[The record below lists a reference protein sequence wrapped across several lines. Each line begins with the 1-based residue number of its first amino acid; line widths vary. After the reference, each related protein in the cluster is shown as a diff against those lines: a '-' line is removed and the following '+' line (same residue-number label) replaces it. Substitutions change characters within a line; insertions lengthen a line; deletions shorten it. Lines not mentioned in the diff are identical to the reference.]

1 MTGVVEVRRYLRRR
15 QRDADRGADRWE
27 SAYTIFLIIV
37 MFGFGIWSQIH
48 AVLGGHSTVAFG
60 VREASA
66 LAAGVAWVA
75 AVVAASGALGPV
87 AVSGAALQ
95 WLFTTPLDRRRLLTP
110 AAFQAFGVGLLAGL
124 VQGLLALTL
133 STAGAVA
140 VLCTAV
146 AGGLLVVAAA
156 MLVQGAVTAPA
167 RRLSRA
173 ATVLAVA
180 AAAVG
185 GLSAA
190 GVRTGPVAYTGPW
203 GWPLRAAAHPW
214 LAVVVGCAA
223 VVLSVFSWYRLSRVT
238 LATLIDATST
248 NATATAIFVTM
259 DPGLASRAA
268 EDRRWRSRHL
278 GPDSLPHLRGPLT
291 AMGQDLL
298 LLARTPVK
306 SLFAVALISVP
317 VLATGLPVSGWV
329 IAFVLALAGL
339 TAVAPSTVNARRDH
353 DEPALARL
361 LGLSDANLFA
371 GRMVVPAL
379 VATAWST
386 LAVLAVGKGDH
397 GTWAVLGALAG
408 PALAAGALRAARRGQ
423 VRHDFSPVVTPA
435 GLIPTGPIKWLV
447 QGLDLTLLAM
457 APTLIAVA
465 RHDPAPALRFQAVFS
480 ASAVTLMYT
489 LARRG
494 PSSS

>member
-1 MTGVVEVRRYLRRR
+1 MTDVAQVRRYLRKRR
-15 QRDADRGADRWE
+15 RDAGKGADRWE
-27 SAYTIFLIIV
+27 SAYTIFLTVI

-75 AVVAASGALGPV
+75 ALLAAAGALGPV
-87 AVSGAALQ
+87 AVSGAALH
-95 WLFTTPLDRRRLLTP
+95 WLFTAPLDRRRLLTP
-110 AAFQAFGVGLLAGL
+110 AAFQAFGVGLIAGL

-133 STAGAVA
+133 STAGAGA
-140 VLCTAV
+140 VLGTAV
-146 AGGLLVVAAA
+146 AGGLVVVAAA
-156 MLVQGAVTAPA
+156 MLVQSAIAAPA
-167 RRLSRA
+167 RRLTRV

-190 GVRTGPVAYTGPW
+190 GVRTGPIAYTGPW
-203 GWPLRAAAHPW
+203 GWPLKAAAHPW
-214 LAVVVGCAA
+214 LAVVVGGAA
-223 VVLSVFSWYRLSRVT
+223 VVLAGFSWYRLSRVT

-248 NATATAIFVTM
+248 SATATAMFVTM

-268 EDRRWRSRHL
+268 EDRRWRGRRL
-278 GPDSLPHLRGPLT
+278 GPDSLPRLRGPLT
-291 AMGQDLL
+291 ATGQDLL

-306 SLFAVALISVP
+306 MLLAVALISVP

-329 IAFVLALAGL
+329 VAFVLALAGL

-361 LGLSDANLFA
+361 LGLRDASLFG
-371 GRMVVPAL
+371 GRMVVPTL

-386 LAVLAVGKGDH
+386 LAVLAVGKGNH
-397 GTWAVLGALAG
+397 GDWALLGALAG

-435 GLIPTGPIKWLV
+435 GLIPTGPIKWLIE
-447 QGLDLTLLAM
+447 GLDLTLVAM
-457 APTLIAVA
+457 SPTLIAVA
-465 RHDPAPALRFQAVFS
+465 RHNPGPALRYQLTFSLAAPAL
-480 ASAVTLMYT
+480 MYA

-494 PSSS
+494 PKSG